1 MSSQDFINLIQ
12 NKQLEN
18 TLKLAKSNTI
28 KIGNK
33 TYTKKPLSAKQ
44 WREIVQ
50 LNQKMVDAKTELAR
64 TDILL
69 EMREKGALYYFNIPA
84 DVFDENYESIGAT
97 IEGHILRSNMGA
109 SSDIEFS
116 ELLKKFENFN
126 NSSSLK
132 VDTNNNESA
141 DPVKEFVEEK
151 RNNRRRQ
158 RNAGNA

>member
-18 TLKLAKSNTI
+18 TLKLAKTNII
-28 KIGNK
+28 KVGGK
-33 TYTKKPLSAKQ
+33 EYKRKPLSSKQ

-50 LNQKMVDAKTELAR
+50 LNQKMTDAKTELAR

-84 DVFDENYESIGAT
+84 SVFDEHYETIGAT

-109 SSDIEFS
+109 NSDIDFG
-116 ELLKKFENFN
+116 ELLKRFEDFN
-126 NSSSLK
+126 NSIPNNGK
-132 VDTNNNESA
+132 ATNN
-141 DPVKEFVEEK
+141 PIKEIVEEK
-151 RNNRRRQ
+151 KNIRRRKKDAS
-158 RNAGNA
+158 NA

>member
-151 RNNRRRQ
+151 KNKRRRQ
-158 RNAGNA
+158 NAGNA